1 MSLRIGIDYT
11 AAVRQGAGIG
21 RYTRGLVQALARL
34 DHENRYTLFT
44 AHDSEPQQRY
54 RLSGG
59 EKILLIGEPATDV
72 TLFEELLTRK
82 GVTVTVVPLS
92 RALAALRQQM
102 PHQAWLFSWTAD
114 LERTPSLVALAAETR
129 SLSIPLHRIPRADR
143 SLAGLFRSLDSR
155 PERPPSDMDAALS
168 SQVQAPNFQYRRAP
182 LPERA
187 LTILWHRLGLP
198 VPVEWFTGPVDIFH
212 STDFVLPPVRSQAR
226 TILTVHDLSFMRLPQ
241 CAEAG
246 LRAYLNKVV
255 PRSVERADLVLADS
269 QSTKNDLIE
278 LLGVSPD
285 KIKVVYAGVES
296 RFRPMQGEMA
306 LQRVRKRY
314 GLDLPF
320 ILSLG
325 TLEPRKN
332 LTGLI
337 EAYALMRASS
347 RAGFYT
353 CQGAGDRELKLV
365 IAGGKGWLYDEIFAR
380 VEELGLS
387 GQVIFPGFIADED
400 LPALYNLAELFVFPS
415 LYEGFGLPPLEAMAC
430 GTPVVTSDRPSL
442 PEVVGEAGLMVEATD
457 SQALAEAME
466 RVLTDEDL
474 RREMRE
480 KGLKQ
485 AAKFTWEEA
494 AGKLLD
500 VYKRLG
506 TSGGEGNERFD

>member
-34 DHENRYTLFT
+34 DQENRYTLFT
-44 AHDSEPQQRY
+44 PHDSEIHQRY
-54 RLSGG
+54 RLSGN
-59 EKILLIGEPATDV
+59 EKILLIGEPAGDNIA
-72 TLFEELLTRK
+72 LFEELLTRK
-82 GVTVTVVPLS
+82 GVMVIVAPLN
-92 RALAALRQQM
+92 RALAVLRQQM

-114 LERTPSLVALAAETR
+114 LERMASLAALVTEAR
-129 SLSIPLHRIPRADR
+129 SLAIPLHRIPKAGR
-143 SLAGLFRSLDSR
+143 SLGDLLGGLGSR
-155 PERPPSDMDAALS
+155 PERPPSDVDAALPP
-168 SQVQAPNFQYRRAP
+168 QVKVPNFQDRRAP
-182 LPERA
+182 LSERA

-198 VPVEWFTGPVDIFH
+198 IPVEWFTGPVDIFH
-212 STDFVLPPVRSQAR
+212 STDFVLPPVRQAK
-226 TILTVHDLSFMRLPQ
+226 TILTVHDLTFMRLPQ

-255 PRSVERADLVLADS
+255 PRSIERADLVLADS
-269 QSTKNDLIE
+269 QSTKNDLVE
-278 LLGVSPD
+278 LLGVFPG
-285 KIKVVYAGVES
+285 KIEVVYAGVER
-296 RFRPMQGEMA
+296 RFRPMEGEMA

-314 GLDLPF
+314 GLDFPF

-332 LTGLI
+332 FTGLI
-337 EAYALMRASS
+337 EAYALLR
-347 RAGFYT
+347 GKG
-353 CQGAGDRELKLV
+353 QGIGRRGLKLV
-365 IAGGKGWLYDEIFAR
+365 IAGGKGWLYDEIFGK
-380 VEELGLS
+380 VEELSLENKI
-387 GQVIFPGFIADED
+387 VFPGFIADED

-457 SQALAEAME
+457 SQELAEVME
-466 RVLTDEDL
+466 RVLTDENL
-474 RREMRE
+474 RQEMRE

-485 AAKFTWEEA
+485 AERFTWEAA

-500 VYKRLG
+500 MYRRLG
-506 TSGGEGNERFD
+506 SQ